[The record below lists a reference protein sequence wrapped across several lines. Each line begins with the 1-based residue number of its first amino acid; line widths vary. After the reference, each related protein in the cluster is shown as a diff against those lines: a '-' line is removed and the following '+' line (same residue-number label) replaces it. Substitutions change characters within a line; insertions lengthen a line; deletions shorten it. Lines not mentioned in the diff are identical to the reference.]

1 MAPRVVC
8 IHFSTGSDAQWRALT
23 DGLSGRCR
31 MLGVDLHGRAHAWPG
46 ATWDASLL
54 AALRMAVLLM
64 QGSQTRPSAARVA
77 KLLQVTLPQVQAV
90 TLTGAGRMGSL
101 THSDAVV
108 REMQLHLQQV
118 GALATPMRAA
128 A

>member
-31 MLGVDLHGRAHAWPG
+31 MLGVDLHGRAHAWPTFALSSLQVDAHAVAHAVRTVKHGAVHQGLHLVGYSYGATVALKALFG

-77 KLLQVTLPQVQAV
+77 
-90 TLTGAGRMGSL
+90 
-101 THSDAVV
+101 
-108 REMQLHLQQV
+108 
-118 GALATPMRAA
+118 
-128 A
+128 